1 MNISNIG
8 SIISS
13 VAQRFANLA
22 IPKNTPKNEIDSIR
36 LFNYASLIVACVTL
50 PDTINAIK
58 LGYPA
63 LIISKTIG
71 SMVYLITPYLWF
83 IRHLLTKKLIV
94 YGVLIANIF
103 VSASTFGA
111 STGFHF
117 NYVSLLFG
125 SMFVFD
131 LEKKHELFI
140 TYFFPMAA
148 FMLLEAT
155 DYSLFAVANLD
166 AAYQKYLLFK
176 NFVVVLISAQ
186 SFALIYRHLN
196 RKQRLTI
203 HNAITEQ
210 ETLNKELQRTT
221 ELLSSITENIEEIF
235 WVVENGKFV
244 YISPAFVKIYEQP
257 IDTFL
262 EVKNFS
268 DLLVIPED
276 SGRFL
281 LALKSNK
288 FTQDGFLDIEYRI
301 KTQSGVTK
309 WLHTRTFPVIKNDKL
324 LRIVGMTE
332 EISRQKQLEHDLIA
346 ARESAEKAANTKSE
360 FLSTMSHEI
369 RTPMNAVIG
378 MSYLLLQGNPRE
390 DQMEFLKTLQFSAN
404 NLLSLINDI
413 LDFSKIEAGKIIIE
427 QIDFSLQEL
436 LEGVYL
442 ASGLKAQEKNIEL
455 NLITDPALPKHVT
468 GDPVRLTQI
477 LNNLI
482 SNAIK
487 FTEEGSVN
495 IEVKCIENR
504 EDCVLIFFKIKDT
517 GVGVT
522 PENLPHIFNSF
533 TQESSTTTRRFGGT
547 GLGLTITKRL
557 LELQNSE
564 ISVESKPGK
573 GSEFYFTLEF
583 GKSAETPV
591 DNFESAPISRQYGHG
606 LKGAKVLLVED
617 NRVNR
622 LVAERFLQKWEVL
635 LDFAENGKIAV
646 DCVRN
651 NTYDLILMDLQMPE
665 MDGYQATTAIR
676 NLDSEHSK
684 LVPIIALTAEALT
697 EVREKVL
704 NTGMNDFITKP
715 FKPDNLFNT
724 ISKYLGNTK

>member
-1 MNISNIG
+1 MPPG
-8 SIISS
+8 
-13 VAQRFANLA
+13 
-22 IPKNTPKNEIDSIR
+22 TPDNEIESIR

-63 LIISKTIG
+63 LIFSKVIG
-71 SMVYLITPYLWF
+71 SVFYLITPYLWF
-83 IRHLLTKKLIV
+83 IRNLLTKKLIL
-94 YGVLIANIF
+94 YCVLIANIF

-111 STGFHF
+111 ETGFHF
-117 NYVSLLFG
+117 NFVSMLFG

-148 FMLLEAT
+148 FVLLEAT
-155 DYSLFAVANLD
+155 DYSLFAVPNLD
-166 AAYQKYLLFK
+166 VSYQEYLLFK

-203 HNAITEQ
+203 HNAVTEQ
-210 ETLNKELQRTT
+210 EMLNKELQRST
-221 ELLSSITENIEEIF
+221 ELLRNITENIDEIF
-235 WVVENGKFV
+235 WVLEKGRLV
-244 YISPAFVKIYEQP
+244 YLSPAFEKIYEIP
-257 IDTFL
+257 STTFL
-262 EVKNFS
+262 EKKNYS
-268 DLLVIPED
+268 DFLVIPED
-276 SGRFL
+276 FERFT
-281 LALKSNK
+281 AAIKSPTFAQK
-288 FTQDGFLDIEYRI
+288 GFLDIEYRI
-301 KTQSGVTK
+301 KTKSGVTK
-309 WLHTRTFPVIKNDKL
+309 WLHTRTFPVIQNEKI
-324 LRIVGMTE
+324 LRIVGLTE
-332 EISRQKQLEHDLIA
+332 DISRQKQLEYDLIA

-404 NLLSLINDI
+404 NLMSLINDI

-427 QIDFSLQEL
+427 HIDFSLHEL

-442 ASGLKAQEKNIEL
+442 ASGIKAQEKNIEL
-455 NLITDPALPKHVT
+455 NLITDPTLPKHVT

-487 FTEEGSVN
+487 FTEKGFVN
-495 IEVKCIENR
+495 IDVKCVENHKER
-504 EDCVLIFFKIKDT
+504 VQIFFKIKDS
-517 GVGVT
+517 GVGIT
-522 PENLPHIFNSF
+522 PDNLPHIFNSF
-533 TQESSTTTRRFGGT
+533 TQESSATTRKFGGT

-557 LELQNSE
+557 LELQNSD
-564 ISVESKPGK
+564 IFVESIPGK
-573 GSEFYFTLEF
+573 GSEFYFTLDF
-583 GKSAETPV
+583 GKTVGMQV
-591 DNFESAPISRQYGHG
+591 DNFESALNFRQDGHG

-622 LVAERFLQKWEVL
+622 LVAERFLQKWEVM

-646 DCVRN
+646 DCVQN

-676 NLDSEHSK
+676 SMDSEHNKS
-684 LVPIIALTAEALT
+684 VPIIALTAEALT

-724 ISKYLGNTK
+724 ISKYLGNAK